1 MMFWKLLHRFLDDS
15 PQIAFPV
22 EIVRS
27 HPGVFELER
36 SVIIVPAA
44 LQLLEK
50 DQGAPRTVPKLDT
63 LIVSAATF
71 PGLAGTVP
79 GVAPGLS
86 HRVYGPST
94 PRPAAGVS

>member
-1 MMFWKLLHRFLDDS
+1 MQPALYRTQVHASDLCDLFIALSFQLPEAENQTMMFWKLLHRFLDDS

-36 SVIIVPAA
+36 SVIIVPTA

-50 DQGAPRTVPKLDT
+50 DQGAPRTVPKLV
-63 LIVSAATF
+63 L
-71 PGLAGTVP
+71 G
-79 GVAPGLS
+79 
-86 HRVYGPST
+86 
-94 PRPAAGVS
+94 